1 MIFREL
7 RKRIIDYPL
16 FTFNDILKW
25 FPDVNPKTLEVQIHQ
40 WKKRGE
46 IEKIK
51 KGLYWFK
58 EKEIED
64 KFYLV
69 EKLYFPSYVSL
80 ESALNYY
87 GIIPDIPQMVTSV
100 TPLITRKY
108 KTPFGT
114 FLFRH
119 LKKDYFFGFRTVKSK
134 KEKNFFYN
142 IATPEKALLDF
153 LYFNLKRFTQEKS
166 FKEERFSFDKD
177 FHWPLFLKMADSF
190 NNKTIKELALSLE
203 KEYG

>member
-1 MIFREL
+1 MTFREL
-7 RKRIIDYPL
+7 RKRIIDHPL

-25 FPDVNPKTLEVQIHQ
+25 FPDVNPKTLEVQIYQ

-69 EKLYFPSYVSL
+69 EKLYFPSYISL
-80 ESALNYY
+80 ECALNYY

-100 TPLITRKY
+100 TPLI
-108 KTPFGT
+108 
-114 FLFRH
+114 
-119 LKKDYFFGFRTVKSK
+119 VM
-134 KEKNFFYN
+134 
-142 IATPEKALLDF
+142 
-153 LYFNLKRFTQEKS
+153 NL
-166 FKEERFSFDKD
+166 
-177 FHWPLFLKMADSF
+177 P
-190 NNKTIKELALSLE
+190 
-203 KEYG
+203 